1 MTGRLLPATLICLL
15 VSITGV
21 ASAHEHH
28 APSQAR
34 QTLSAPADTLAKDAL
49 HAPEETGQPRHHADS
64 PAAENASSASTPYLE
79 QAADL
84 HAAIVHFPIAWVMM
98 VALWEAW
105 ALARRRK
112 SPEAGLPLAML
123 AALAFL
129 PAAATGLLHADL
141 MQATSPLSDL
151 IDLHK
156 VLALTSALLMI
167 LAAALRLGLRRRPSN
182 WIRAAYLIILAAVLV
197 LCLSAGQQGG
207 LIVRSEM

>member
-1 MTGRLLPATLICLL
+1 MAGRLLLATLICLL
-15 VSITGV
+15 VSVPGV
-21 ASAHEHH
+21 ATAHEHH
-28 APSQAR
+28 APPQAK
-34 QTLSAPADTLAKDAL
+34 QTLSAPPDTLAHDAP
-49 HAPEETGQPRHHADS
+49 HTPEETGLPRHHADS
-64 PAAENASSASTPYLE
+64 PAAAASSASTSYLE

-84 HAAIVHFPIAWVMM
+84 HAAIVHFPIAWVLM

-105 ALARRRK
+105 ALARRRQ
-112 SPEAGLPLAML
+112 SPEVGLPLALL

-151 IDLHK
+151 IDFHK

-167 LAAALRLGLRRRPSN
+167 LAAALRLGLRRRPSTGL
-182 WIRAAYLIILAAVLV
+182 RAAYLIILAVVLV